1 MGVRLDLC
9 LRCAEKEREPICFS
23 CVLLSCQSEL
33 GVWFMSS
40 IGLNTVL
47 GKTAALVSVSVL
59 QFKVGAAKGKWM
71 MALSLCS
78 VSEENTLHST

>member
-1 MGVRLDLC
+1 MKGFVFDIGVCFDL
-9 LRCAEKEREPICFS
+9 RKIHFS
-23 CVLLSCQSEL
+23 YVLLSCQSDL
-33 GVWFMSS
+33 SVWFMSS

-59 QFKVGAAKGKWM
+59 QFKVGAAKGELM